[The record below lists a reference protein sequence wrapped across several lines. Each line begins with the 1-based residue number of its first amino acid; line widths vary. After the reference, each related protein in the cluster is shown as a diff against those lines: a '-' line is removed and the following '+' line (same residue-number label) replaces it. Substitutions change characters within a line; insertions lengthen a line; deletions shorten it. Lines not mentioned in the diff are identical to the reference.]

1 MNCVLFRVDFLSE
14 IINQVFHI
22 FWILSSR
29 VDSQSS
35 HLWTYRLNR
44 STNFDIFT
52 ISLGPCS
59 VFFKHFNVFHQIS
72 TTLQQK
78 MFHFNDLKIMP
89 FHHFQLM
96 EPSFE
101 KYKPIME
108 NLSALL
114 IDVIVLNIEDGR
126 GVLQLYSI
134 RLIDVIVL
142 NIEDGRSVLQLY
154 SIRLIDVI
162 VLNIEDGRS
171 VLQLYS
177 IRLEL

>member
-1 MNCVLFRVDFLSE
+1 M
-14 IINQVFHI
+14 
-22 FWILSSR
+22 
-29 VDSQSS
+29 
-35 HLWTYRLNR
+35 
-44 STNFDIFT
+44 
-52 ISLGPCS
+52 
-59 VFFKHFNVFHQIS
+59 FFKHFNVFHQIS

-78 MFHFNDLKIMP
+78 MFHFND
-89 FHHFQLM
+89 FQLM

-126 GVLQLYSI
+126 
-134 RLIDVIVL
+134 
-142 NIEDGRSVLQLY
+142 
-154 SIRLIDVI
+154 
-162 VLNIEDGRS
+162 S